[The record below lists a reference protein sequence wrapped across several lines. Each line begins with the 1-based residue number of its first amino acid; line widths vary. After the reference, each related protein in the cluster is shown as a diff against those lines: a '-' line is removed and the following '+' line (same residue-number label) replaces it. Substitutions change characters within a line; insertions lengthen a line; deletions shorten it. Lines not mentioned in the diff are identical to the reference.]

1 MKESNF
7 QTVIGLEVHAQLNTK
22 SKMFCSC
29 DNNAFQKEPNS
40 LTCPICM
47 GMPGTLPVGNRE
59 AILKTIK
66 LGLALGCE
74 IQKVSKFDRKHY
86 FYPDLPKG
94 YQISQYD
101 QPFCEGGNV
110 STSLG
115 DVSLNRVH
123 LEEDAG
129 KLVHPAGADYSFVD
143 LNRAGT
149 PLVEIVSEPDITS
162 PAMAR
167 EYLETLRTVLRTLGV
182 SDADME
188 KGMMRADANISV
200 KSKAGMSE
208 IVEIKNINSFRF
220 VEKALAY
227 EEKRLRENFEKW
239 PKKTTKVTR
248 GFNADRNETFAMRE
262 KEEAKD
268 YRYFPEPDLPPFD
281 LTADE
286 FASEIEKMRS
296 GLPTMPTVLKAE
308 LEKIGITQN
317 EIRIIVKD
325 KNLADKSSYVIKEK
339 IKSPDKVIR
348 ILVNNRSALNLPDES
363 LVKVGEM
370 ISKAQLSSGV
380 IKKMVE
386 EAVKSGK
393 SLSEISESSNNMESV
408 DVSAIVEDVIAR
420 NQDAVVKYKS
430 GKTQVLGFL
439 VGEAMREAKGKT
451 DPEEVR
457 NKFQEELKN

>member
-1 MKESNF
+1 
-7 QTVIGLEVHAQLNTK
+7 
-22 SKMFCSC
+22 
-29 DNNAFQKEPNS
+29 
-40 LTCPICM
+40 
-47 GMPGTLPVGNRE
+47 
-59 AILKTIK
+59 
-66 LGLALGCE
+66 
-74 IQKVSKFDRKHY
+74 
-86 FYPDLPKG
+86 
-94 YQISQYD
+94 
-101 QPFCEGGNV
+101 
-110 STSLG
+110 
-115 DVSLNRVH
+115 
-123 LEEDAG
+123 
-129 KLVHPAGADYSFVD
+129 
-143 LNRAGT
+143 
-149 PLVEIVSEPDITS
+149 
-162 PAMAR
+162 
-167 EYLETLRTVLRTLGV
+167 
-182 SDADME
+182 
-188 KGMMRADANISV
+188 
-200 KSKAGMSE
+200 
-208 IVEIKNINSFRF
+208 